1 MQINHNLSFKFMLCW
16 VVLPVYVQATDH
28 SERSDAGACVQSSNT
43 LYARSPD
50 GTQIAFDVT
59 GLGPTIILLHGG
71 AGARKGWHDVGYV
84 DGAKDSFRVIAMDI
98 RGHGESDKPID
109 QISYTTEK
117 LVQDILAVADYCGAK
132 TFVLWGFSYGGNIS
146 RYLAAKSDRVAGS
159 IIMGIP
165 FGPGASDEFRTYIED
180 MEDHWRPI
188 LQAQK
193 DNILDWD
200 TLSNEEQVVLKEHNP
215 SLTLAWLSAIL
226 EWTTVLPSDLHSPV
240 LWLIGSEN
248 KGAMASLG
256 EYQESLPNTVQVH
269 VIEGLTHEQ
278 EFTEIDK
285 VLPALL
291 EFTHAVWNGPDKH
304 ER

>member
-1 MQINHNLSFKFMLCW
+1 MRVNYNLSFKFMLCW
-16 VVLPVYVQATDH
+16 VVLPAYAQATNH
-28 SERSDAGACVQSSNT
+28 SERSDIRNCFQSSNT
-43 LYARSPD
+43 LYAQSPD

-59 GLGPTIILLHGG
+59 GDGPTIILLHGG
-71 AGARKGWHDVGYV
+71 GGSRQNWHEVGHV

-109 QISYTTEK
+109 QASYTTDK
-117 LVQDILAVADYCGAK
+117 LMEDILAVADSCRAK

-146 RYLAAKSDRVAGS
+146 RYLAAQSDRVAGT

-165 FGPGASDEFRTYIED
+165 FGPGASDEARTYIES

-188 LQAQK
+188 LRAQE
-193 DNILDWD
+193 DNTLDWD
-200 TLSNEEQVVLKEHNP
+200 TLSNEEQVVLKEDNP
-215 SLTLAWLSAIL
+215 SLFLAWLSAIL
-226 EWTTVLPSDLHSPV
+226 EWTAVIPSDLHSPT

-248 KGAMASLG
+248 EIGALASLS
-256 EYQESLPNTVQVH
+256 EYQESLPKSAQVH

-285 VLPALL
+285 VLPVLL
-291 EFTHAVWNGPDKH
+291 EFTHAVWGGPAKD
-304 ER
+304 